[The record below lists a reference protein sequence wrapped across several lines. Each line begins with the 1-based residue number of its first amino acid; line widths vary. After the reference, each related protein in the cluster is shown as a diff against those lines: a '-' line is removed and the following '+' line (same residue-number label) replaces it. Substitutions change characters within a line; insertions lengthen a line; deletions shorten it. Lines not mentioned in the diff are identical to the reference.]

1 MSMKQVQ
8 KLMEK
13 LEDALLDVE
22 IDLDSAIDER
32 NDYEFQLSEKAEEL
46 ELMEEELRLLCQLIY
61 DSNVALPRD
70 GHFTDINPYVSPNDP
85 FKGEYGYG

>member
-13 LEDALLDVE
+13 LGDALQDVE
-22 IDLDSAIDER
+22 IDLDSAVGER
-32 NDYEFQLSEKAEEL
+32 DDYEFQLAEKTEAL

-61 DSNVALPRD
+61 DSNVVMPRD
-70 GHFTDINPYVSPNDP
+70 GHFTDINPYVSPSDP

>member
-13 LEDALLDVE
+13 LGDALLDVE
-22 IDLDSAIDER
+22 IDLDSAVGER
-32 NDYEFQLSEKAEEL
+32 DDYEFQLAEKTETL

-61 DSNVALPRD
+61 DSNVVMPRD

>member
-1 MSMKQVQ
+1 MSLNQIQ

-13 LEDALLDVE
+13 LEDALQDVE
-22 IDLDSAIDER
+22 IDLDSAVEKRD
-32 NDYEFQLSEKAEEL
+32 DFEFRLAEKTEEL

-61 DSNVALPRD
+61 DSIVAMPRD
-70 GHFTDINPYVSPNDP
+70 SHLIDINPYVSPNAP

>member
-13 LEDALLDVE
+13 LGDALLDVE
-22 IDLDSAIDER
+22 IDLDSTVGER
-32 NDYEFQLSEKAEEL
+32 DDYEFQLAEKTEAL

-61 DSNVALPRD
+61 DSNVVMPRD
-70 GHFTDINPYVSPNDP
+70 GHFTDINPYISPNDP
-85 FKGEYGYG
+85 FTGEYGYG

>member
-13 LEDALLDVE
+13 LGDALLDVE
-22 IDLDSAIDER
+22 IDLDSAVGER
-32 NDYEFQLSEKAEEL
+32 DDYEFQLAEKTEAL

-61 DSNVALPRD
+61 DSNVVMPRD
-70 GHFTDINPYVSPNDP
+70 GHFTDINPYISPNDP

>member
-13 LEDALLDVE
+13 LGDALLDVE
-22 IDLDSAIDER
+22 IDLDSAVGER
-32 NDYEFQLSEKAEEL
+32 DDYEFQLAEKTETL
-46 ELMEEELRLLCQLIY
+46 ELMEEELRFLCQLIY
-61 DSNVALPRD
+61 DANVVMPRD
-70 GHFTDINPYVSPNDP
+70 GHFTDINPYVSPDDP

>member
-1 MSMKQVQ
+1 MSLKQIQ

-32 NDYEFQLSEKAEEL
+32 NDYEFQLSEKTEEL
-46 ELMEEELRLLCQLIY
+46 ELMEEELRLLCKLIY
-61 DSNVALPRD
+61 DSNVAMPRD

>member
-13 LEDALLDVE
+13 LGDALLDVE
-22 IDLDSAIDER
+22 IDLDSVARER
-32 NDYEFQLSEKAEEL
+32 DDYDFQLAEKAEAL
-46 ELMEEELRLLCQLIY
+46 ELMEKELRLLCQLIY
-61 DSNVALPRD
+61 DSNVVMPRD
-70 GHFTDINPYVSPNDP
+70 GHFTDINPYISPNDP